1 MSGCFS
7 PRQVDFGIVIVAV
20 VFVPHTARFEP
31 NICAREKQ
39 PPLLRDSLG
48 PATDATDDGIG
59 TGALRAAVRD
69 WLQSSAMVSRWSP
82 TEGRTAEG
90 ATDVDLA

>member
-39 PPLLRDSLG
+39 PPLLRVVPG
-48 PATDATDDGIG
+48 PAAVAPGAGSEPIG
-59 TGALRAAVRD
+59 AHCGVVGRIRR
-69 WLQSSAMVSRWSP
+69 SSI
-82 TEGRTAEG
+82 GG
-90 ATDVDLA
+90 G